1 MGFMKMRVKS
11 AVAVLTLSVAGVA
24 LGAAQDT
31 ENQNSIEKR
40 INEVARTYGGPN
52 YSMVNIRRIPDT
64 AGLSQATQA
73 IYIDSGGQSV
83 SFIML
88 PDGQHIIRGTLEV
101 WNPKLQDTA
110 DKNFALSAASS
121 PQSVQKGM
129 EYQNDWD
136 FTGADFTDLGQSYF
150 GNKEDSVDRYLNNL
164 PKSRYIHDGSSNTIV
179 YSLFDIN
186 CPACAKEYTVL
197 RRLIDKGVVSVRWIP
212 VVTASREPYLKLLT
226 LTDDAFSNSERVD
239 LIKSYM
245 NNGDVVRLKSER
257 KLVFTALIKNTALL
271 SVLRHYKSSSAST
284 GTPVTVFDT
293 EGGPKLIRNY
303 FDGYESVLLKE
314 LRVDDTIATK

>member
-1 MGFMKMRVKS
+1 MGFMNMRVKS

-24 LGAAQDT
+24 LGATQETD
-31 ENQNSIEKR
+31 NQNSIEKR
-40 INEVARTYGGPN
+40 INEVARTYGGPD
-52 YSMVNIRRIPDT
+52 YSVVSIRRIPDT
-64 AGLSQATQA
+64 AGLSEATQA
-73 IYIDSGGQSV
+73 IYIDSGGQTV

-110 DKNFALSAASS
+110 DKNFAAASS
-121 PQSVQKGM
+121 PRSLQKGK

-136 FTGADFTDLGQSYF
+136 FTGADFTDLGKSYF
-150 GNKEDSVDRYLNNL
+150 GKEEDSVDRYLNTL
-164 PKSRYIHDGSSNTIV
+164 PKSRYIHDGTSSRIV
-179 YSLFDIN
+179 YSLLDIN

-257 KLVFTALIKNTALL
+257 ELVFDALIKNTALL
-271 SVLRHYKSSSAST
+271 SVLRHYKSSSKST

-293 EGGPKLIRNY
+293 EAGPKLIRNH
-303 FDGYESVLLKE
+303 FNGYKSVLLKE
-314 LRVDDTIATK
+314 LGVDDAIAAK